1 MLKLSAM
8 GQKRTYAVQK
18 GMSALPRIATAKA
31 TSRKSH
37 VCFTPESGHVRCK
50 SPCPLRAKSGHCSH
64 QVCIALTTHACQAAR
79 STRSDVNQSPVGFLK
94 KCNYYP
100 SVLPRDYVGRAKQ
113 METEHGRTTWVVCHS
128 LGWQQQPFFY
138 FSEPPSRLSNNSHH
152 QHLHHPVMARR
163 LCSNRRR
170 LPLPRPQPKVRTTV
184 GTMFSLSLMAAAI
197 LSLLRNPT
205 SLAMPRSM

>member
-1 MLKLSAM
+1 MGFGETLGRVLINRDWSADRCPLYP
-8 GQKRTYAVQK
+8 QKRTCAVQL
-18 GMSALPRIATAKA
+18 GMSALDQKRTLQPSSLYR
-31 TSRKSH
+31 
-37 VCFTPESGHVRCK
+37 FND
-50 SPCPLRAKSGHCSH
+50 
-64 QVCIALTTHACQAAR
+64 ACLPGSQEHP
-79 STRSDVNQSPVGFLK
+79 SDVNQSPVGFLQ
-94 KCNYYP
+94 KCHYYS

-163 LCSNRRR
+163 LRSNRRR

-205 SLAMPRSM
+205 SLAMPRSI